1 MKKSSKN
8 IIFLSVLILATIL
21 ILFKSQKE
29 ASAYQSIDG
38 LIFGTVYHITYQSTE
53 ELKPSID
60 KTLKQ
65 FNNSLSP
72 FDSTSV
78 ISKVNRNEEI
88 ELDDYFTTVFNRSME
103 ISHLTHGA
111 FDITVSPLINAWG
124 FGFKD
129 ESLPDSVIVDSLLE
143 FVGYQKVKIE
153 EGRIKKEDDR
163 MTLNA
168 SAIAKGYAVDVI
180 ADFFNKKEIKNY
192 MIEIG
197 GEIVARGVNAQK
209 EKWRIGINKPNE
221 DLLSTDTD
229 LQMILELDDKA
240 VATSGNYR
248 NYYFRDGI
256 RYAHTIDPRSGFP
269 VQHEILSATILA
281 KDCMTADAIA
291 TSCMVLGLEKSKELV
306 QSVDGIEGYFIYMDA
321 EEKIQ
326 EFSTKGMEQYLVIK

>member
-60 KTLKQ
+60 EILQK
-65 FNNSLSP
+65 FNHSLSP

-78 ISKVNRNEEI
+78 ISKVNRNEETV
-88 ELDDYFTTVFNRSME
+88 LDNYFTTVFNRSLE
-103 ISHLTHGA
+103 ISGLTNGA
-111 FDITVSPLINAWG
+111 FDITVSPFINVWG
-124 FGFKD
+124 FGFK
-129 ESLPDSVIVDSLLE
+129 EEELPDSAVIDSLMH
-143 FVGYQKVKIE
+143 FVGYQKIKIE
-153 EGRIKKEDDR
+153 DNQIKKEDER
-163 MTLNA
+163 MTINA

-180 ADFFNKKEIKNY
+180 ADFLNQKEIDNY

-197 GEIVARGVNAQK
+197 GEIVAKGVNAKK

-221 DLLSTDTD
+221 DSLSTNTG
-229 LQMILELDDKA
+229 LQIILELENKA

-248 NYYFRDGI
+248 NYYYRDGI
-256 RYAHTIDPRSGFP
+256 RYAHTIDPRTGYP
-269 VQHEILSATILA
+269 VQHEIMSATIVA
-281 KDCMTADAIA
+281 TDCMTADALA
-291 TSCMVLGLEKSKELV
+291 TSCMVLGLDKSKELLN
-306 QSVDGIEGYFIYMDA
+306 SLDEVDGFLIYMDKDG
-321 EEKIQ
+321 EVR
-326 EFSTKGMEQYLVIK
+326 EFSTQGMDKHIVVK

>member
-60 KTLKQ
+60 EILHQ
-65 FNNSLSP
+65 FNHSLSP

-78 ISKVNRNEEI
+78 ISKVNRNEDI
-88 ELDDYFTTVFNRSME
+88 ALDDYFTNVFNRSME
-103 ISHLTHGA
+103 ISDLTHGA

-129 ESLPDSVIVDSLLE
+129 ESLPDSVIVDSLLD
-143 FVGYQKVKIE
+143 FVGFQKVKIE
-153 EGRIKKEDDR
+153 EGRVKKEDDR

-180 ADFFNKKEIKNY
+180 ADFLEKKEIKNY

-197 GEIVARGVNAQK
+197 GEIVAKGVNAK
-209 EKWRIGINKPNE
+209 KDKWRIGINKPNE
-221 DLLSTDTD
+221 DLLSTENG
-229 LQMILELDDKA
+229 LQMILELNDKA

-248 NYYFRDGI
+248 NYYYRDGI
-256 RYAHTIDPRSGFP
+256 RYAHTIDPRNGFP

-291 TSCMVLGLEKSKELV
+291 TSCMVLGLDKSKELV
-306 QSVDGIEGYFIYMDA
+306 QSLDGVDAYFIYLDA
-321 EEKIQ
+321 EDKIQ
-326 EFSTKGMEQYLVIK
+326 GFSTKGMEEYFVIK

>member
-60 KTLKQ
+60 GILQK
-65 FNNSLSP
+65 FNHSLSP

-78 ISKVNRNEEI
+78 ISKVNRNEETV
-88 ELDDYFTTVFNRSME
+88 LDNYFTTVFNRSLE
-103 ISHLTHGA
+103 ISELTDGA
-111 FDITVSPLINAWG
+111 FDITVSPFINVWG
-124 FGFKD
+124 FGFK
-129 ESLPDSVIVDSLLE
+129 EEELPDSTVIDSLMH
-143 FVGYQKVKIE
+143 FVGYQKIKIE
-153 EGRIKKEDDR
+153 DSQIKKEDER
-163 MTLNA
+163 MTINA

-180 ADFFNKKEIKNY
+180 ADFLNQKEVDNY

-197 GEIVARGVNAQK
+197 GEIVAKGVNAKK

-221 DLLSTDTD
+221 DSLSTTTG
-229 LQMILELDDKA
+229 LQIVLELENKA

-248 NYYFRDGI
+248 NYYYRDGI
-256 RYAHTIDPRSGFP
+256 RYAHTIDPRTGHP
-269 VQHEILSATILA
+269 VQHEIMSATIVA
-281 KDCMTADAIA
+281 TDCMTADALA
-291 TSCMVLGLEKSKELV
+291 TSCMVLGLDKSKELLD
-306 QSVDGIEGYFIYMDA
+306 SLDEVDGFLIYMDKDG
-321 EEKIQ
+321 EVR
-326 EFSTKGMEQYLVIK
+326 EFSTRGMDKHIVVK

>member
-103 ISHLTHGA
+103 ISNLTHGA

-221 DLLSTDTD
+221 DLLSTDTG

-248 NYYFRDGI
+248 NYYCRDGI